1 MKTESPFSEQ
11 EQAIAAD
18 KKPLT
23 PKELGD
29 LYALAMWGVASVNVC
44 DVTADN
50 LMLRAI
56 TVADWQT
63 GADGGIMVDK
73 NSIDILEHA
82 VAYEVIDQ
90 GPDVSKDRRG
100 EHCLHFASSADTL
113 SPDGTGEFVIVREKD
128 IALFWNPRVAL
139 ERVRVLVEQMRAAK
153 ESQVIRQSLLAPNV
167 HT

>member
-1 MKTESPFSEQ
+1 MKTESAFSEQ
-11 EQAIAAD
+11 EQAVAAN
-18 KKPLT
+18 KAPLT

-44 DVTADN
+44 DVTDDN
-50 LMLRAI
+50 LLLRAI

-63 GADGGIMVDK
+63 GLDGGIVVEK
-73 NSIDILEHA
+73 SAIDILEHA

-90 GPDVSKDRRG
+90 GPKVQKDRRG

-113 SPDGTGEFVIVREKD
+113 SPDGTGEFVVVREKD

-139 ERVRVLVEQMRAAK
+139 ERVRVLVGRMRAAK
-153 ESQVIRQSLLAPNV
+153 ESEVLRNRIASPLV